1 MSLKILGILP
11 HSIGGRL
18 TISSIFDGFTLNGH
32 DVTVIDLLKIPNSPK
47 LLELLKIS
55 DTHKSSGSITKLEI
69 QTEQFDFIAGY
80 GFSAIKFNEENKLK
94 LKTINYFSDVIET
107 SAAGNGYDVYRKC
120 LYEDGNYS
128 FYWDKDLVEKS
139 DYKNLFYM
147 PHFVNTNIYKDLN
160 LKKEYDVMFAGRLD
174 TDYRLNS
181 FVKLLK
187 SLPEVKFAWFAIEKH
202 FNDALSRVSDED
214 KFLIKNSY
222 VGFID
227 NEKDM
232 AEALNKSKIVIN
244 FNSQGLSSL
253 NYRTFQ
259 TLACQTLLI
268 SDERKELDLFDNI
281 IPTYNS
287 LEDLPQKIKYWLS
300 NDHSQITE
308 TCRKIIEK
316 KHSSKL
322 CTQYMLSLIK

>member
-18 TISSIFDGFTLNGH
+18 TISSIFDGFLQNGY
-32 DVTVIDLLKIPNSPK
+32 DIKIVDLLKDFSVP
-47 LLELLKIS
+47 
-55 DTHKSSGSITKLEI
+55 DEI
-69 QTEQFDFIAGY
+69 FDFIVGY
-80 GFSAIKFNEENKLK
+80 GFSAIKFNKENNLN

-107 SAAGNGYDVYRKC
+107 SAAGSGYDLYRNC

-128 FYWDKDLVEKS
+128 FYWDRELTKKS

-147 PHFVNTNIYKDLN
+147 PHFVNTDIYKNLN
-160 LKKEYDVMFAGRLD
+160 LKKEYDIMFAGRLD

-187 SLPEVKFAWFAIEKH
+187 SLPDINFAWFAIEKH
-202 FNDALSRVSDED
+202 FNDALSRVSGED
-214 KFLIKNSY
+214 KILIKNAY
-222 VGFID
+222 RGFID

-232 AEALNKSKIVIN
+232 AININKSRIVIN
-244 FNSQGLSSL
+244 FNSQGISSL

-268 SDERKELDLFDNI
+268 SDERQELDLFENL
-281 IPTYNS
+281 IPTYKSIDDLSAKLRYYLDSDYSSISDKS
-287 LEDLPQKIKYWLS
+287 LEIIRKNHNSKTCVQNMLEKI
-300 NDHSQITE
+300 N
-308 TCRKIIEK
+308 
-316 KHSSKL
+316 
-322 CTQYMLSLIK
+322 